1 MCERVSDRLRIPP
14 PPPPLDAPRQ
24 GDIDYDGV
32 VKLADG
38 FNAADLRNVCTEAGM
53 FAIRAERDYV
63 IEEDFMKA
71 VRKVGE
77 NKKLEVRSGMCIA
90 SEALAALPIRHT
102 FPVRVPVPCACACD
116 VACPCPCARACAR
129 ACAPPLLPPHPAPPR
144 CPAFARSQGKL
155 EYSKV

>member
-1 MCERVSDRLRIPP
+1 MSRPACAPPQTARVDILKIHGGPITKK
-14 PPPPLDAPRQ
+14 

-71 VRKVGE
+71 VRKVAE
-77 NKKLEVRSGMCIA
+77 NKKLE
-90 SEALAALPIRHT
+90 
-102 FPVRVPVPCACACD
+102 
-116 VACPCPCARACAR
+116 
-129 ACAPPLLPPHPAPPR
+129 
-144 CPAFARSQGKL
+144 GKL